1 MEPNPTHGNNDLNRL
16 ESALLRVLS
25 NKLQFFRPIGFLEED
40 FINKFLY
47 SFLCKNSTLICRLT
61 LPHQYEDL
69 NKLASTQFRV
79 FWPIGFCIETFKFN
93 QQECLH
99 TIYSFSVRM
108 ILRIFF
114 KNTKKFH
121 KF

>member
-61 LPHQYEDL
+61 LPHQYQDL
-69 NKLASTQFRV
+69 NKLASTQFRDILAYRFLYFV
-79 FWPIGFCIETFKFN
+79 LKIPKNFINSESSPLKGGRGPYLKKLEFHS
-93 QQECLH
+93 H
-99 TIYSFSVRM
+99 TP
-108 ILRIFF
+108 
-114 KNTKKFH
+114 
-121 KF
+121 